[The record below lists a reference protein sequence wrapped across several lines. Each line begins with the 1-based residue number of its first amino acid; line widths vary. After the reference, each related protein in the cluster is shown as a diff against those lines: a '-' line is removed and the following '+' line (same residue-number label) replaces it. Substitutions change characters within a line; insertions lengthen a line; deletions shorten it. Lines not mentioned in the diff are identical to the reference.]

1 MATLLGQD
9 YDPALGVPG
18 PPSVRAVGRY
28 RDFMAVIRE
37 TNRVYN
43 LLCAKNPA
51 AAAYVLTNAHRRRVL
66 LKINAREMYHVARLR
81 ADAHAQWDIR
91 RMSEKMLGLAA
102 GSCRGH
108 SRWLRKRRL
117 CRAASKAF
125 AGNNPGPRTE
135 SHDSKTKLPIV
146 LLATTISRLRPLSWA
161 RPSTSPCR

>member
-1 MATLLGQD
+1 ATLLCQD
-9 YDPALGVPG
+9 YDPDLGVTV

-91 RMSEKMLGLAA
+91 RMSEKMLGLA
-102 GSCRGH
+102 
-108 SRWLRKRRL
+108 RRVMPRTL
-117 CRAASKAF
+117 AMACGKDGFAARRQKAF
-125 AGNNPGPRTE
+125 AR
-135 SHDSKTKLPIV
+135 K
-146 LLATTISRLRPLSWA
+146 
-161 RPSTSPCR
+161 